1 MRFKPVGKIR
11 SAEAGPSERA
21 FELER
26 VIGPSFRAAY
36 CGSPVVCKHVFIHYL
51 QGGEK
56 WRAFIVTG

>member
-36 CGSPVVCKHVFIHYL
+36 CGSPVVCVNTFSFITCKAVKN
-51 QGGEK
+51 GELLL
-56 WRAFIVTG
+56 